1 MWLRGLVLSLSIVLL
16 LLLFFHIQ
24 SGDKGVLV
32 NLSLESDVQSGDIDS
47 ECARD
52 VKLGEEGQFPN
63 VFLTSFPGSGNTWA
77 RTLVEDI
84 TGYYTGSV
92 YVDKS
97 LGREGLLG
105 EYEDPHNGR
114 TIAIKAHG
122 MNGMAKKAAGVILLI
137 RNPFDAMLSE
147 FNRRESADHTG
158 SADISLFNTTL
169 WEKRI
174 TSYTSRWFTL
184 HQKYAEELQSSQC
197 LLNGCSKTDV
207 PVFIVLYENLRECL
221 QSELGNILTFLKATT
236 NFTTADQEKR
246 IECAVKRNEIA
257 VSFKRKKERLGWE
270 VFTPAQ
276 IELINHQLDEINKIF
291 LQNGFQ
297 RLPDNYYKPI
307 SLYR

>member
-1 MWLRGLVLSLSIVLL
+1 MTNLSDTNLL
-16 LLLFFHIQ
+16 LPH
-24 SGDKGVLV
+24 
-32 NLSLESDVQSGDIDS
+32 
-47 ECARD
+47 R
-52 VKLGEEGQFPN
+52 
-63 VFLTSFPGSGNTWA
+63 WA

-184 HQKYAEELQSSQC
+184 HQKYAKELQSSQC
-197 LLNGCSKTDV
+197 LLVGFKQISKNTSL
-207 PVFIVLYENLRECL
+207 PA
-221 QSELGNILTFLKATT
+221 ILATSIPYV
-236 NFTTADQEKR
+236 TT
-246 IECAVKRNEIA
+246 
-257 VSFKRKKERLGWE
+257 
-270 VFTPAQ
+270 
-276 IELINHQLDEINKIF
+276 
-291 LQNGFQ
+291 
-297 RLPDNYYKPI
+297 
-307 SLYR
+307 